1 MDMAC
6 PVSTSS
12 NANSCCESV
21 VEKVFGTVP
30 GVQHKDLVTYP
41 RTEQASLYVMS
52 LRMISQALCWMRM
65 ISQALCWMIKFY
77 LHLIT

>member
-6 PVSTSS
+6 PVSS

-52 LRMISQALCWMRM
+52 LRMISQALCWM
-65 ISQALCWMIKFY
+65 IKFY